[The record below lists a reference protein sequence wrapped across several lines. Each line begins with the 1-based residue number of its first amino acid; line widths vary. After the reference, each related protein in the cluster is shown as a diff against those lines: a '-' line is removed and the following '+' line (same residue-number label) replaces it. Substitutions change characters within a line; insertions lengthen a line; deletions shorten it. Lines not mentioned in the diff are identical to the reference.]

1 MLLSKSMRNGE
12 LWEAVKAYRKVFFAV
27 VAASAVLNVLL
38 LGGSLYMMLVY
49 DSVLPSRSLPTL
61 FGLLVLLAGVYLFQ
75 GYFEALRAGMLA
87 DVANGL
93 DRRLGA
99 RVQHAMSQLRLQG
112 GRSTGDGMIPMRD
125 LEQIRAFLAG
135 GIATMM
141 DLPWILFFIAVL
153 FALHFWLGIT
163 TLIGAAVIFSLTIL
177 TNRTMQ
183 QPSSQVAQLAAE
195 RNSTAEEHL
204 RHADLL
210 AALGMRERMQER
222 FKVVNHR
229 YTATQNALNRTATAF
244 TGLSKIL
251 RLALQSLILTVGA
264 LLVINDRASGGVIF
278 AASILSGRALAPVDQ
293 AIGNWKNMI
302 AARNGWTRLTEL
314 LEKVPAASNVVT
326 TLPVPVEGLDV
337 EALFVAAPGTQTPI
351 LNGVRF
357 SLKAGDAC
365 GVIGPSG
372 AGKSTLGRA
381 LVGIWKPKRG
391 HVRLDGGAL
400 DQWTEAERGKF
411 IGYLPQSVEL
421 LDGTVAQN
429 ISRFDPRQETDPQAT
444 SAAIIAAARA
454 AGVHDLI
461 TRLPQGY
468 DTPVGKG
475 GETFPGGQRQ
485 RIGLARALYGDP
497 FLVLLDEPN
506 SNLDADGDV
515 ALEKAVI
522 AIRARGGIAVIISHR
537 PGIVERTSHTLILR
551 DGQVA
556 AFGATPE
563 VLARLKPGASAVD
576 AAKSGG
582 VGTHTPEETGA

>member
-381 LVGIWKPKRG
+381 LVGIWKPMRG

-454 AGVHDLI
+454 ADVHDLI

-497 FLVLLDEPN
+497 FLVVLDEPN

-537 PGIVERTSHTLILR
+537 PGIVERTSHALILR

-563 VLARLKPGASAVD
+563 VLARLKPGASAFD
-576 AAKSGG
+576 AAKSGS

>member
-153 FALHFWLGIT
+153 FALHFWLGII

-381 LVGIWKPKRG
+381 LVGIWKPMRG

-400 DQWTEAERGKF
+400 DQWTEAGRGKF

-497 FLVLLDEPN
+497 FLVVLDEPN

-537 PGIVERTSHTLILR
+537 PGIVERTSHALILR

>member
-381 LVGIWKPKRG
+381 LVGIWKPMRG

-497 FLVLLDEPN
+497 FLVVLDEPN

-537 PGIVERTSHTLILR
+537 PGIVERTSHALILR

>member
-87 DVANGL
+87 DVANSL

-381 LVGIWKPKRG
+381 LVGIWKPMRG

-454 AGVHDLI
+454 ADVHDLI

-497 FLVLLDEPN
+497 FLVVLDEPN

-537 PGIVERTSHTLILR
+537 PGIVERTSHALILR

>member
-381 LVGIWKPKRG
+381 LVGIWKPMRG

-454 AGVHDLI
+454 ADVHDLI

-497 FLVLLDEPN
+497 FLVVLDEPN

-537 PGIVERTSHTLILR
+537 PGIVERTSHALILR